1 MKQVNNILLIG
12 CDNYL
17 LTINLNKFEI
27 EKKIFFEKIS
37 YINLYLNKYIICGI
51 IKNKNLY
58 NYEGYLSQIKIAVSD
73 KNKEKNG
80 IIHVSKCL
88 NKMHN
93 GTIIDG
99 DIINLNGKEIIVT
112 IGTDN
117 KILIFD

>member
-1 MKQVNNILLIG
+1 M
-12 CDNYL
+12 
-17 LTINLNKFEI
+17 
-27 EKKIFFEKIS
+27 
-37 YINLYLNKYIICGI
+37 NKYIICGI